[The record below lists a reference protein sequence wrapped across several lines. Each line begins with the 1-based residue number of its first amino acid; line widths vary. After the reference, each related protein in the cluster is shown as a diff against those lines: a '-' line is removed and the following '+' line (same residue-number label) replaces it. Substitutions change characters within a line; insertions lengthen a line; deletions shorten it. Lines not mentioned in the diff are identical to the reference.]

1 MAAGGYLSG
10 VPSRSARSQLSAGP
24 LGRTKTL
31 DSKTVNAQIRSELRP
46 FLKELG
52 FTRFTSRSA
61 WRYDGSKVD
70 VLNFQSFNAYN
81 ASVMGCTTYS
91 FAVNL
96 GCYFAD
102 IPYQYEESRIKEER
116 GQLLPAE
123 YECPFRGRLR
133 RSFSQPKYLSREIWF
148 IDPAGRYLEKAVHDV
163 RIAIARVG
171 VPWFGRLADPNEAL
185 RVLLEE
191 DESMGE
197 LWGFGRNPSPIRH
210 YLAGYFALKLGEN
223 GLARQHLSEALASG
237 CFKQVAER
245 IERDVQRA
253 A

>member
-1 MAAGGYLSG
+1 
-10 VPSRSARSQLSAGP
+10 V
-24 LGRTKTL
+24 
-31 DSKTVNAQIRSELRP
+31 DSKTVNGQIRSEVRP
-46 FLKELG
+46 LLKELG
-52 FTRFTSRSA
+52 FTRFTSRNA
-61 WRYDGSKVD
+61 WRYHGSMID
-70 VLNFQSFNAYN
+70 VLNLQSFNAYN

-96 GCYFAD
+96 GCYFTD
-102 IPYQYEESRIKEER
+102 IPHQYEKARIKEER

-123 YECPFRGRLR
+123 FDCSFRGRLR
-133 RSFSQPKYLSREIWF
+133 RSFAQPECDSREIWF

-163 RIAIARVG
+163 RMALDRDG

-185 RVLLEE
+185 RVLLED
-191 DESMGE
+191 DERMGE
-197 LWGFGRNPSPIRH
+197 LWGFGRNPSPARH
-210 YLAGYFALKLGEN
+210 YLTGYFALNLGQN

-245 IERDVQRA
+245 IERDLHRA